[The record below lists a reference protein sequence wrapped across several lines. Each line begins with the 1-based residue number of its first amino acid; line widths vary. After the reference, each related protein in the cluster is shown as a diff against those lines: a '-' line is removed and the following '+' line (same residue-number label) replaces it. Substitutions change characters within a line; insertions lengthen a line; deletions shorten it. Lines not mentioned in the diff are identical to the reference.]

1 MSIQE
6 ISKSALLLAPAE
18 KIQLTEILL
27 ASINDSS
34 MTSFDKSWIQTAS
47 QRRNDLKTGKVKSIS
62 GQKVLQK
69 ARKKLLK

>member
-27 ASINDSS
+27 ASFNDSS

-47 QRRNDLKTGKVKSIS
+47 QRRNELKTGQVKSIS
-62 GQKVLQK
+62 GEKVLLK
-69 ARKKLLK
+69 ARKKLQK

>member
-34 MTSFDKSWIQTAS
+34 MTTFDKSWIQTAN
-47 QRRNDLKTGKVKSIS
+47 QRRNDLKSGKTKSIS
-62 GQKVLQK
+62 GEKVLQK